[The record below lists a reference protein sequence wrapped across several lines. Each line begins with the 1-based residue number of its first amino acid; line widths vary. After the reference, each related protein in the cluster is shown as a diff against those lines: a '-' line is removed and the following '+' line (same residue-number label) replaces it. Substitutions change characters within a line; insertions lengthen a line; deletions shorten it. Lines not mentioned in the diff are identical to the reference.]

1 MTAVGQGCL
10 QHPWQ
15 VMHEKAWNH
24 IKEYM
29 ENNLHT
35 FTGRS
40 LEAESTILPSITTWV
55 HDALN
60 AIPEVRSA
68 SDHCLVVWLNLPT
81 SGVTPAAKMDFFL
94 TAVSNILAS
103 HKRNS
108 IAIVVHG
115 NRASDTG
122 SSKIEKTEKDEDDT
136 TAKKEEPDDEEGGDN
151 QTDGDS
157 EEADPENPEEADIR
171 DVRHKLEKALA
182 AKDRNLCVKNVTWVF
197 DQASVYGKRDACVAG
212 LAVVHRDKLNMF
224 RGTSG
229 WKHGLIRDVAML
241 PRSQMYK
248 PEATTSTPHLGR
260 AFTDAQELRQVAGG
274 TDFVKKTLGTF
285 LPDSVSTTL
294 VIDLHCYDC
303 WPALAAL
310 EECAAGRRLLCG
322 SVVLDKQPDTMVQRI
337 ANKVYESCRAEQL
350 KIVGFPSF
358 APLIQAIQQVKPD
371 DQEKKYEDS
380 PSDPIDHT
388 DRADEIDGTKP
399 EQENQ
404 LETKPPLF
412 RSLASEN
419 LDGLLEEAEE
429 TPLEE
434 SAHHDEAGD
443 GTGHAAPASNETTDG
458 TATPVSIKNDEA
470 ADTADTPAAHHKAK
484 TAGKG
489 PKEAQQD
496 ATNARK
502 EHRDMN
508 YCLMTT

>member
-1 MTAVGQGCL
+1 VR
-10 QHPWQ
+10 
-15 VMHEKAWNH
+15 
-24 IKEYM
+24 
-29 ENNLHT
+29 
-35 FTGRS
+35 RS
-40 LEAESTILPSITTWV
+40 
-55 HDALN
+55 
-60 AIPEVRSA
+60 
-68 SDHCLVVWLNLPT
+68 
-81 SGVTPAAKMDFFL
+81 TPNVDKNWSL
-94 TAVSNILAS
+94 SLRKS
-103 HKRNS
+103 
-108 IAIVVHG
+108 
-115 NRASDTG
+115 

-371 DQEKKYEDS
+371 DQEKKYEVCVKKHDRLVVLQALAAKWMETEFKDETVAILEAHNKQFNVDGEYWHETERTTEADDLGSPLKRIKLEDSEIGKEADIANLQKPYIFQINNCAEMACGQDGAPLFLVSRGKNQFLMHRELFSFGSGDWRVNADATEIMADSCGRWFSFNVTLDTVMILEKKNLADHVASLPCVDS
-380 PSDPIDHT
+380 PTPLSTII
-388 DRADEIDGTKP
+388 R
-399 EQENQ
+399 Q
-404 LETKPPLF
+404 LE
-412 RSLASEN
+412 
-419 LDGLLEEAEE
+419 D
-429 TPLEE
+429 
-434 SAHHDEAGD
+434 AG
-443 GTGHAAPASNETTDG
+443 E
-458 TATPVSIKNDEA
+458 
-470 ADTADTPAAHHKAK
+470 
-484 TAGKG
+484 
-489 PKEAQQD
+489 
-496 ATNARK
+496 
-502 EHRDMN
+502 
-508 YCLMTT
+508 